1 MSHAPVIPQRA
12 DALQVSGLSTG
23 YRDRQIIQALSLPV
37 FRPGEVHSL
46 LGPNAAG
53 KSTLLRALAGLQ
65 TATGSVRLG
74 DKELVGLPLAEHAR
88 RVTYMPQTL
97 PQGVALSVLESVLGA
112 LQASATD
119 HPGQPGGMGK
129 AGHDADQRRA
139 VAILERVGILHL
151 ALEGLD
157 QLSGGQRQLVSLAQS
172 LVREPRVLLLDEPIS
187 ALDLQHQLRV
197 MRLVQELARERGMIA
212 VMVLHDL
219 QIAAR
224 WSEGIVMLAQG
235 AVVATGT
242 PAEAITPE
250 TLARVYGV
258 QARVEHCSRGG
269 LQIMVDDVLPNALP
283 AGARTR

>member
-1 MSHAPVIPQRA
+1 MTAG
-12 DALQVSGLSTG
+12 ALQVRGLSTG
-23 YRDRQIIQALSLPV
+23 YRDRRVIQRLDLPL

-53 KSTLLRALAGLQ
+53 KSTLLRALAGLLP
-65 TATGSVRLG
+65 AAGSVRLDG
-74 DKELVGLPLAEHAR
+74 QELVGLPLADHAR

-119 HPGQPGGMGK
+119 QPGEPGR
-129 AGHDADQRRA
+129 AGHEADQRRA

-151 ALEGLD
+151 AMEGLD
-157 QLSGGQRQLVSLAQS
+157 HLSGGQRQLVSLAQS
-172 LVREPRVLLLDEPIS
+172 LVRGPRVLLLDEPIS

-212 VMVLHDL
+212 LMVLHDL

-224 WSEGIVMLAQG
+224 WSDGIVMLSKG

-242 PAEAITPE
+242 PAEAITPD

-258 QARVEHCSRGG
+258 RARVEHCSRGS
-269 LQIMVDDVLPNALP
+269 LQIMVDEVL
-283 AGARTR
+283 